1 MSREIIL
8 STSTGNPIIRCVCYT
23 QFSAFDAF
31 TVSRTHERFRHLAQY
46 TYVPYPKSV
55 ELVLKDVN
63 FGNQFSILENEL
75 AKYGSLVNEITYF
88 GCSLTSRSYGFLEF
102 VKANY
107 RRWNLKCLRFVHAG
121 FDIDRIK
128 KNGIIFE
135 KLESI
140 ELNSC
145 TDDFTGAFE
154 AILLRC
160 KRLKELTLID
170 LDDFDGSFMSTVTSQ
185 LESLYWQN
193 SENSNNSNSICV
205 LKIGSQTKSLILRHV
220 SVVIECPSK
229 NLSNLHTL
237 KLCLIRS
244 RAPTELFAYTGNQ
257 LKHLHLANTNSDGNQ
272 IRAIGNQLETF
283 SLLKCPN
290 FCIQHIYK
298 LLANNKNL
306 RSVKLCNVGN
316 ESMFEEVP
324 KIIQNV
330 EELCIWPSTENN
342 RQPINFNEIVKLP
355 RLKSFTFLSPKYTD
369 QLDILTKLMEQLIG
383 VDTLECLGFLMRPK
397 DLKKT
402 KFNEKFFQLKNLK
415 SLKLVVWG
423 PQALN
428 QKVAVEIAT
437 NFTELNELKLLNTN
451 DIDRKLE
458 LFHDACCCQILKKL
472 NKRFPMKIS
481 VNQFVQ
487 ILRARKAAKAKTP
500 LMVYQMHG
508 PHNETARM
516 LSNQID
522 ANKNVL
528 QVLPLDSDAFFN
540 FFNANSTHQSI

>member
-1 MSREIIL
+1 MSRQIIL
-8 STSTGNPIIRCVCYT
+8 STSTGDPIIRCVCYM
-23 QFSAFDAF
+23 QFSASDAF
-31 TVSRTHERFRHLAQY
+31 TVSRTHKRFHHLAQY
-46 TYVPYPKSV
+46 TFLSYPKSV

-63 FGNQFSILENEL
+63 FGNQFSALEIEL

-88 GCSLTSRSYGFLEF
+88 GYSLTNRSCGFLEF

-121 FDIDRIK
+121 FDIDRVE

-135 KLESI
+135 NLESI

-145 TDDFTGAFE
+145 TDYFTGAYE

-244 RAPTELFAYTGNQ
+244 KAPTELLAYTGNQ
-257 LKHLHLANTNSDGNQ
+257 LKHLHLAKTNADGNQ
-272 IRAIGNQLETF
+272 IRAIGNQLETL

-290 FCIQHIYK
+290 FCIEHIYK
-298 LLANNKNL
+298 LLANNKHL

-316 ESMFEEVP
+316 ESMFQEVP
-324 KIIQNV
+324 KRIPNV
-330 EELCIWPSTENN
+330 EKLCIWPSIENH
-342 RQPINFNEIVKLP
+342 RQPVNFDEIVTLP
-355 RLKSFTFLSPKYTD
+355 RLKSFTFLSPKYSN
-369 QLDILTKLMEQLIG
+369 QLDILTKLMEQLTR
-383 VDTLECLGFLMRPK
+383 VDTLECLGLLMRPK

-402 KFNEKFFQLKNLK
+402 KFKEKFIQLKNLK
-415 SLKLVVWG
+415 SLKLVVLG
-423 PQALN
+423 PQSLN

-437 NFTELNELKLLNTN
+437 NFTELNELKILNTN
-451 DIDRKLE
+451 DLDHKLE
-458 LFHDACCCQILKKL
+458 TFHDACCCQILKNC
-472 NKRFPMKIS
+472 NKRFPMKIT
-481 VNQFVQ
+481 VNQFAQ
-487 ILRARKAAKAKTP
+487 ILRARKAAKVKTP
-500 LMVYQMHG
+500 LKIYQMHG
-508 PHNETARM
+508 QHNETASM

-528 QVLPLDSDAFFN
+528 QVLSLDSDEFFN
-540 FFNANSTHQSI
+540 FF